1 MEQSGFHIS
10 KNGIDGQGLAKPKL
24 FTGICALPKFTRW
37 RWRAAKA
44 KLPATATSG
53 ENRPAYGPLGAGQIH
68 CARRI
73 YRRLRVV
80 GQ

>member
-10 KNGIDGQGLAKPKL
+10 KNGSTGKGWAKPKL

-37 RWRAAKA
+37 RLRGEGEIAGNGPLLVKPASIRAARRRTNSLCA
-44 KLPATATSG
+44 THLPKM
-53 ENRPAYGPLGAGQIH
+53 
-68 CARRI
+68 
-73 YRRLRVV
+73 RVV